1 MFAMMLLMLVG
12 GVGLTQAVSDPKKVT
27 LQWLR
32 LGGLIATALVAVS
45 VAIVVMTRDEIP
57 LTHVIMIATA
67 VALPCVT
74 QLIAVQLGKR
84 TIQRVASLLTFL
96 VVSALLVWFVWMQL
110 AAWEL
115 DMGFGEEE
123 ANMVKLP
130 RWVYLAVAL
139 TVPVS
144 CGIVGGFLMTMM
156 LGHAYLTAGS
166 EMTQAPFMRLV
177 ILIGLLLLIRAA
189 LSIGFGLM
197 PYLTPWDMSQNVPTN
212 RMWTV
217 LMMTARY
224 AVGIVVPGVF
234 VYMIYDCVKRRS
246 NQSATGI
253 IYVAGVLVL
262 VGEGVALALLD
273 TTKLAF

>member
-1 MFAMMLLMLVG
+1 MVAMMLLMLVG
-12 GVGLTQAVSDPKKVT
+12 GVGLTQAASDPKKVT

-84 TIQRVASLLTFL
+84 TIQRVASLFTFL
-96 VVSALLVWFVWMQL
+96 VISALLVWFVWMQL

-144 CGIVGGFLMTMM
+144 CGIVGGLLMTML

-177 ILIGLLLLIRAA
+177 MLIAILLIIRTA
-189 LSIGFGLM
+189 LSVGFGLI
-197 PYLTPWDMSQNVPTN
+197 PYLTPWDMSQNIPTT
-212 RMWTV
+212 RMWPV
-217 LMMTARY
+217 LMMRARY

-234 VYMIYDCVKRRS
+234 VYMIHDCVKRRS

-253 IYVAGVLVL
+253 LYVAGVLVL